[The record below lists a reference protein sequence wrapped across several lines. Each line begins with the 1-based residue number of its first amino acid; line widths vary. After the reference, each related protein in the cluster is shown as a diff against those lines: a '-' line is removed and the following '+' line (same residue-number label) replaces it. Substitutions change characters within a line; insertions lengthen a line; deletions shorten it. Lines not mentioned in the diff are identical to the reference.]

1 MTKEEQEKKTFKIIS
16 SNEDDGLI
24 IFGETDRQ
32 QMLDTQMKN
41 YFKKVRKN
49 RLGPFDSLLETI
61 HLFVTFDFLMLLFR
75 TLCLMQKMKSAL
87 TSK

>member
-1 MTKEEQEKKTFKIIS
+1 MTKEEQEKRTFKIIS

-41 YFKKVRKN
+41 YFKKVRKK
-49 RLGPFDSLLETI
+49 S
-61 HLFVTFDFLMLLFR
+61 FR
-75 TLCLMQKMKSAL
+75 AV
-87 TSK
+87 

>member
-1 MTKEEQEKKTFKIIS
+1 
-16 SNEDDGLI
+16 
-24 IFGETDRQ
+24 
-32 QMLDTQMKN
+32 MKN

-75 TLCLMQKMKSAL
+75 TLCLMQKNEVSFNFKVIS
-87 TSK
+87 